1 MSVNTGD
8 TIDFICGGGPFNNT
22 STPLQATITL
32 TPISAIAVPIVVQVY
47 INGSPLQMDVA
58 PIIVNGRV
66 LVPLRAIFE
75 ALGATV
81 VWNANDQSIVATKGS
96 ITINLQIGST
106 TALNNGAQVTL
117 DTAPQIVGGRTLV
130 PARFVSEALG
140 AQVTWDATNQ
150 KVNITTASP

>member
-1 MSVNTGD
+1 
-8 TIDFICGGGPFNNT
+8 
-22 STPLQATITL
+22 
-32 TPISAIAVPIVVQVY
+32 
-47 INGSPLQMDVA
+47 MDVA

>member
-47 INGSPLQMDVA
+47 INGSPLQM
-58 PIIVNGRV
+58 
-66 LVPLRAIFE
+66 
-75 ALGATV
+75 GATV